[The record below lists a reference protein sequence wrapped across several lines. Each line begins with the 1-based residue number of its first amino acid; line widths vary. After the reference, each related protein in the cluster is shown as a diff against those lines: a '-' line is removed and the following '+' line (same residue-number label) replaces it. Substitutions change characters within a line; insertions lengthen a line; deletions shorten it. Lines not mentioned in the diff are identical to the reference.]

1 MAIGIVPYR
10 PEWPNQFQSIGMRL
24 REILGDSGAA
34 YQPHW
39 HSTSVPGSAAK
50 NIIDIQ
56 ISVVALA
63 PEINRVMTANG
74 INRVINIDH
83 DHQPPSMTEDPAQWT
98 KWYFR
103 PPSGYRRCHIHMRI
117 EGRANQRYALL
128 FRDYLRA
135 TPLAAQAYAQIKVA
149 LSKKDN
155 EDVEFYY
162 DVKDPVC
169 DIIMAGAEDR
179 ASRTGWTIP
188 GTDA

>member
-1 MAIGIVPYR
+1 MAIEIVLYR

-24 REILGDSGAA
+24 REILGDSALRINHIG
-34 YQPHW
+34 
-39 HSTSVPGSAAK
+39 STSVPGLAAK

-63 PEINRVMTANG
+63 PEIDRVMNANG

-83 DHQPPSMTEDPAQWT
+83 DHQPPSMTEDPTQWE

-103 PPSGYRRCHIHMRI
+103 PPSDYQRCHLHMRI
-117 EGRANQRYALL
+117 EGRANQRYAVL

-135 TPLAAQAYAQIKVA
+135 TPLAAQAYAQIKVV

-162 DVKDPVC
+162 AVKDPIC
-169 DIIMAGAEDR
+169 DIIMAGAEEWAR
-179 ASRTGWTIP
+179 RTGWMLSK
-188 GTDA
+188 TDV